1 MQARSL
7 FLPVALLLCASTS
20 AAFAADGDITVNR
33 AMLRS
38 SASTEKEVSLG
49 VGIGPSYLGGKL
61 HKWYVGLDA
70 ELNFG
75 NGLFL
80 SGADGLG
87 YRFLETPSGFSMAAS
102 IGASQSRQ
110 ERDNRDGNRFN
121 RLQGMGDIDAKLQAN
136 VFLNYDNGPFHVNT
150 AVRQTLA
157 KRRGTGV
164 DVSAGYDLLA
174 EHDDLVRADVG
185 MSFANRSLM
194 QTFFGIDKAQSVN
207 TGYNVYTPRAGI
219 AGAAA
224 SVSWRHAFNRNWTS
238 TVGIGVVKLRGPAA
252 DSPLTERST
261 SPVAS
266 AMVGYRF

>member
-7 FLPVALLLCASTS
+7 FLPVALLLCAGTS
-20 AAFAADGDITVNR
+20 AASAADGDITVNR

-38 SASTEKEVSLG
+38 SASTEKEASLG

-61 HKWYVGLDA
+61 RKWNVGLDA

-87 YRFLETPSGFSMAAS
+87 YRFLETPSGLSMAAS
-102 IGASQSRQ
+102 IGASGSRR
-110 ERDNRDGNRFN
+110 ERDNRDGTRFN
-121 RLQGMGDIDAKLQAN
+121 RLKGMGDIDAKLQAN
-136 VFLNYDNGPFHVNT
+136 IFLNYDNGPFHVNT
-150 AVRQTLA
+150 AVGQTLA
-157 KRRGTGV
+157 KRRGTEV
-164 DVSAGYDLLA
+164 DVSVGYDLLA

-185 MSFANRSLM
+185 MSYANRSLM
-194 QTFFGIDKAQSVN
+194 QTFFGIDKAQAAN
-207 TGYNVYTPRAGI
+207 TGYNVYTPHAGI
-219 AGAAA
+219 AGGAA

-252 DSPLTERST
+252 DSSLTERST

>member
-7 FLPVALLLCASTS
+7 FLPVALLLCAGTS
-20 AAFAADGDITVNR
+20 AASAADGDITVNR
-33 AMLRS
+33 AMLRP

-61 HKWYVGLDA
+61 NSLYVGLDA

-75 NGLFL
+75 NGVFF
-80 SGADGLG
+80 SRDGLG
-87 YRFLETPSGFSMAAS
+87 YRFLETPSGLSMAAS
-102 IGASQSRQ
+102 IGASGSRR

-150 AVRQTLA
+150 AVHQTLA
-157 KRRGTGV
+157 QRRGTGV

-185 MSFANRSLM
+185 MSYANRSLM
-194 QTFFGIDKAQSVN
+194 QTFFGVDRAQSVN
-207 TGYNVYTPRAGI
+207 TGYNVYTPHAGI

-224 SVSWRHAFNRNWTS
+224 SVSWRHAFNRNWT
-238 TVGIGVVKLRGPAA
+238 GAIDIGVVKLRGPAA
-252 DSPLTERST
+252 DSPLTERAT